1 MIEDVRKI
9 IIDKSNAKR
18 SLALTDEIVVRYP
31 DRLTGTRS
39 CLDATLRLK
48 EEFTNNCDPGT
59 THIEEFTCHPK
70 SFLKYIPVIVI
81 IGIICSFLLLFNYPL
96 PALIGFA
103 VVIFAFYGQFV
114 RYWHLLDPLF
124 PKTTGYNIYGSIEPE
139 GEVRQ
144 QVIVSA
150 HHDAAYVF
158 QLLARMPRYYST
170 FMNAGILFL
179 IVGFLVSMIWTVL
192 WLLGTSPP
200 TWAHP
205 AVPLALVICSI
216 LILPLAFFTTGAI
229 SPGAGDNMISVA
241 IAIEIAKLFSDAKK
255 GGTNPLKHT
264 RLVIASFDA
273 EEAGLRGARA
283 FCKQHIGELLSTKT
297 YVFNMDTLYKVK
309 DINFFASDLNTTVN
323 LSRQMAQDC
332 VDISRDFGYS
342 AIVSGM
348 PFGGGSTDAA
358 AFGEIGVEAT
368 NMAAMSFDI
377 SAFKEG
383 IAYHTKNDL
392 TKYIEPEVVEAAL
405 KIACE
410 YILKKD
416 REIQGT

>member
-1 MIEDVRKI
+1 MNDKAGKL
-9 IIDKSNAKR
+9 IIDKRNAKKA
-18 SLALTDEIVVRYP
+18 LALTDEIVEQYP
-31 DRLTGTRS
+31 NRLTGTRS
-39 CLDATLRLK
+39 CLNATLRLK
-48 EEFTNNCDPGT
+48 EEFYNNCDPGT

-70 SFLKYIPVIVI
+70 SFLKYIPIIVV
-81 IGIICSFLLLFNYPL
+81 IGIICSLLLLFNFPL

-139 GEVRQ
+139 SAVKQ
-144 QVIVSA
+144 QVIISA

-158 QLLARMPRYYST
+158 QLLARMPRHYST

-179 IVGFLVSMIWTVL
+179 ISGFLVSMIWTVL
-192 WLLGTSPP
+192 WLLGTPPP
-200 TWAHP
+200 TWAQP

-216 LILPLAFFTTGAI
+216 LILPLAFFTTDTI

-241 IAIEIAKLFSDAKK
+241 IAIETAKLFHDIKK
-255 GGTNPLKHT
+255 GGKNPLKHT
-264 RLVIASFDA
+264 RLIIASFDA

-283 FCKQHIGELLSTKT
+283 FCKKHTEELLGIKT
-297 YVFNMDTLYKVK
+297 YVLNMDTLYKAK
-309 DINFFASDLNTTVN
+309 DINFFASDLNTTVK

-332 VDISRDFGYS
+332 VDISRELGFP
-342 AIVSGM
+342 AVVSGM

-368 NMAAMSFDI
+368 NMAAMSFYV
-377 SAFKEG
+377 SSFKEG
-383 IAYHTKNDL
+383 IVYHTKNDL
-392 TKYIEPEVVEAAL
+392 TRYIEPEVVEAAL

-416 REIQGT
+416 REV